1 MRLDLADLRL
11 FMAIVDAGS
20 ITQGAARAH
29 LALPSASERLRN
41 MEASVGTPL
50 LLRQPRGVL
59 PTPAGEALAHHA
71 RRLLQQHAHMQH
83 EPQAWALGEQG
94 TVRLFANT
102 SAMTAWLPARLGPWL
117 AQRPALQL
125 DLQERS
131 SAEIVDAVVQG
142 LVEVGVVASSVDPR
156 GTQLQ
161 AVADDQLVLVGAAPA
176 RAAQGA
182 KAETQRGRNGQLDA
196 ALQALAS
203 ARTLHFRDT
212 LALPFVGLSAR
223 SALLAHIDLQ
233 AQRLGA
239 RLNYRLRVGEVGDLL
254 TLLSQGLGVAVLP
267 QRLVPARRGLRTW
280 RLRDAWCQRQ
290 LCTCT
295 LADAEPSAPMRSL
308 LAALHAEAAAANAA
322 LA

>member
-11 FMAIVDAGS
+11 FMAVVDAGS

-50 LLRQPRGVL
+50 LLRQPRGVR

-83 EPQAWALGEQG
+83 ELQAWAQGEQG

-102 SAMTAWLPARLGPWL
+102 SAMTGWLPARLGPWL

-131 SAEIVDAVVQG
+131 SAEIVDAVAQG
-142 LVEVGVVASSVDPR
+142 LVEAGVVASSVDPR
-156 GTQLQ
+156 GTQLRPI
-161 AVADDQLVLVGAAPA
+161 ADDQLVLVGAAPA
-176 RAAQGA
+176 RLSSTRAKPLHAAQR
-182 KAETQRGRNGQLDA
+182 TV
-196 ALQALAS
+196 AS
-203 ARTLHFRDT
+203 ARTLHFHEA
-212 LALPFVGLSAR
+212 LAWPFVGLSAR
-223 SALLAHIDLQ
+223 SALQAHIDLQ

-239 RLNYRLRVGEVGDLL
+239 QLNYRLRVGEVGDLL
-254 TLLSQGLGVAVLP
+254 TLLRQGLGVAVLP
-267 QRLVPARRGLRTW
+267 QRLVPARRGLRAW

-290 LCTCT
+290 LCSCT
-295 LADAEPSAPMRSL
+295 LPNAQHSAPMRSL
-308 LAALHAEAAAANAA
+308 LAALHADASVAVV
-322 LA
+322 